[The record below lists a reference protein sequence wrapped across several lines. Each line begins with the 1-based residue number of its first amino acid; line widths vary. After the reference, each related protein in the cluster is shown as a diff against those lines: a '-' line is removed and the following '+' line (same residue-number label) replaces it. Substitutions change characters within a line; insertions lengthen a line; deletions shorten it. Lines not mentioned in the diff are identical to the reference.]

1 MSNPTTT
8 FAVQSTPVARYFFW
22 TQIFAILAIGIWFM
36 GIGILV
42 ALIYAWTVGKWLPTR
57 QSGELRYWLEGST
70 LRVDQGVY
78 FLKRKA
84 IPLDRVT
91 DVMLVQGPVMR
102 RCGIW
107 SLNIQTAGMGGQ
119 SVAEAILYG
128 IEEPERV
135 RDLLLATRDAAVE
148 RARA

>member
-1 MSNPTTT
+1 VQ
-8 FAVQSTPVARYFFW
+8 AVPVARYCSW
-22 TQIFAILAIGIWFM
+22 TQILAILAIGIWIM
-36 GIGILV
+36 VPGILV

-70 LRVDQGVY
+70 LRVAQGVY

-84 IPLDRVT
+84 IPPDRVT
-91 DVMLVQGPVMR
+91 DVMLVQGPLMR
-102 RCGIW
+102 HCGIW
-107 SLNIQTAGMGGQ
+107 SRNIQTAGMGGQ
-119 SVAEAILYG
+119 SIAEAVLYG

-135 RDLLLATRDAAVE
+135 RDLPLASRDAAVE